1 MKNAKKF
8 KTKEKNAHLTAEEAG
23 KKAKKQMM
31 AVLMVGA
38 VLMIADIV
46 VSSSKE
52 AVQVVESDGHL
63 YMIRPDA
70 GEEASY
76 LSLRADISGGSVD
89 VEEKVS
95 VMLEPYGQEKT
106 GDDESTE
113 DETPGEAEESERM
126 GYEIRNMISG
136 FNKDIS
142 QKRIELPAALD
153 TGEKIS
159 WTVEDDERSNVFVIS
174 MLTMVIA
181 FCIYKNRFAG
191 IERRRREERESVIRQ
206 LPEFVNRLVL
216 LLNAGLV
223 LTSAFE
229 RSVEESFGFDEGNDD
244 YFYGKLKEIYI
255 TSKTANGSMNVE
267 LRRLAKES
275 GIREL
280 MRVSNIIN
288 DNINKCVELTHKL
301 QAESELLW
309 LSRKKS
315 CEEKGRLAETKLT
328 LPLMIFLMVLIT
340 ITIAPA
346 LLEL

>member
-8 KTKEKNAHLTAEEAG
+8 NTKEKNAHLTAEEAG
-23 KKAKKQMM
+23 KKAKRQMI

-38 VLMIADIV
+38 VLMIADIAL
-46 VSSSKE
+46 SSSKE
-52 AVQVVESDGHL
+52 AVKLVQSNGHL
-63 YMIRPDA
+63 YMIRPEE
-70 GEEASY
+70 GQEASY
-76 LSLRADISGGSVD
+76 LSLKADISGKYGN
-89 VEEKVS
+89 VEEKAS
-95 VMLEPYGQEKT
+95 VMLEPYGKQ
-106 GDDESTE
+106 DDDGKGLE
-113 DETPGEAEESERM
+113 DEAPGEAEESERM
-126 GYEIRNMISG
+126 GYEIRNVISG
-136 FNKDIS
+136 FNKDVS
-142 QKRIELPAALD
+142 QKRIELPAVLD
-153 TGEKIS
+153 TGERIS
-159 WTVEDDERSNVFVIS
+159 WTVEDDERSNVFIIA
-174 MLTMVIA
+174 MLTMIIA
-181 FCIYKNRFAG
+181 FCIYRNRFAG
-191 IERRRREERESVIRQ
+191 IERRKREERESVIRQ

-229 RSVEESFGFDEGNDD
+229 RSVEESFGFNDGNDD
-244 YFYGKLKEIYI
+244 YFYGKMKEIYM
-255 TSKTANGSMNVE
+255 TSKTANGSMNTE
-267 LRRLAKES
+267 LRRMAKES

-288 DNINKCVELTHKL
+288 DNINKGVELTHKL

-328 LPLMIFLMVLIT
+328 LPLMIFLMVLIM